1 MQQAKTMQNPASDLA
16 PQLPQSG
23 NTSRN
28 GQKKEQEIKIKTGA
42 QSAQE
47 NASLASLKSSK

>member
-23 NTSRN
+23 KTSRN
-28 GQKKEQEIKIKTGA
+28 GKKKEQEIKIKTGA